1 MKYSLNFKEKLE
13 PLNRRPSEEDSSNR
27 SSIFKKA
34 TIREPLVRPILLPR
48 HEEPSLSRK
57 SSIGKPAEEQIKS
70 SDGSQGSHGKE
81 IKMRPGKV
89 TI

>member
-13 PLNRRPSEEDSSNR
+13 PLNRRSSEEDQTNH

-34 TIREPLVRPILLPR
+34 TIRDPLSRPIISK
-48 HEEPSLSRK
+48 HEEMLSRK
-57 SSIGKPAEEQIKS
+57 SSTAKPGEEEQIKV
-70 SDGSQGSHGKE
+70 SDGSQGSQGKD
-81 IKMRPGKV
+81 IKMRPGKA